1 MTTRILPKLKP
12 MLAGKA
18 TDDQIKKLL
27 AKGPLEAS
35 FKLDGIRCMIQ
46 DGVALSRSLK
56 PIRNKHVQSVI
67 GRKEFNGFDGE
78 LIVGEPTDNDV
89 YRNTCSHVMSEN
101 KEFKFSFWV
110 FDYFLNND
118 IYANRKKEISFLKQ
132 IIFQKIIPEHDHTLN
147 MLGTKTIHNMEEL
160 EEYELACLEIGYEGV
175 ILRDPNASY
184 KYGRSTA
191 KEGGLIKVKR
201 FNDSEARI
209 LDMEEQMK
217 NNNEKKVNELGR
229 GQRSSHK
236 ANKTPK
242 GTLGALIVKDVHS
255 GALFNIGTGFT
266 NIVRDQLWKYKNGL
280 IGQIVKYKYFAI
292 GVKDAP
298 RHPVYIGIRDDD
310 DIS

>member
-1 MTTRILPKLKP
+1 MNLKP

-18 TDDQIKKLL
+18 TDDQIEKLFT
-27 AKGPLEAS
+27 KGPMEAS

-78 LIVGEPTDNDV
+78 LTVGEPINSDV

-101 KEFKFSFWV
+101 KKFEFSFWV

-118 IYANRKKEISFLKQ
+118 IYKNRKKEISFLKQ
-132 IIFQKIIPEHDHTLN
+132 VILQKLIPEHDHTLK
-147 MLGTKTIHNMEEL
+147 MLGTKTINNMKEL

-175 ILRDPNASY
+175 ILRDPNAKY
-184 KYGRSTA
+184 KHGRSTV

-266 NIVRDQLWKYKNGL
+266 NIVRDHLWKYKNGL
-280 IGQIVKYKYFAI
+280 IGEIVKYKYFSI

-298 RHPVYIGIRDDD
+298 RHPVYLGMRDSIDM
-310 DIS
+310 S

>member
-1 MTTRILPKLKP
+1 MNLKP

-18 TDDQIKKLL
+18 TDDQIKKLF
-27 AKGPLEAS
+27 AKGPMEAS

-56 PIRNKHVQSVI
+56 PIRNNHVQSVI

-78 LIVGEPTDNDV
+78 LIVGEPTDSDV

-101 KEFKFSFWV
+101 KKFKFSFWI
-110 FDYFLNND
+110 FDFLNND
-118 IYANRKKEISFLKQ
+118 IYENRKKEISFLKQ
-132 IIFQKIIPEHDHTLN
+132 VILQKLIPEHDHTLK
-147 MLGTKTIHNMEEL
+147 MLGTKTINNMEEL
-160 EEYELACLEIGYEGV
+160 EKYELACLEIGYEGV
-175 ILRDPNASY
+175 ILRDPNAKY
-184 KYGRSTA
+184 KHGRSTV

-242 GTLGALIVKDVHS
+242 GTLGALIVKDVYS

-266 NIVRDQLWKYKNGL
+266 NIIRDQLWKYKNGL

-298 RHPVYIGIRDDD
+298 RHPVYIGMRDKSDM
-310 DIS
+310 S

>member
-1 MTTRILPKLKP
+1 MNLKP

-27 AKGPLEAS
+27 TKGPMEAS

-56 PIRNKHVQSVI
+56 PIRNNHVQSVI

-78 LIVGEPTDNDV
+78 LIVGEPTDSDV
-89 YRNTCSHVMSEN
+89 YRNTCSYVMSEN
-101 KEFKFSFWV
+101 KKFKFSFWI
-110 FDYFLNND
+110 FDFLNND
-118 IYANRKKEISFLKQ
+118 IYKNRKKEISFLKQ
-132 IIFQKIIPEHDHTLN
+132 VILQKIIPEHEHTLK
-147 MLGTKTIHNMEEL
+147 MLGTKTINNMEEL
-160 EEYELACLEIGYEGV
+160 ETYELNCLEIGYEGV
-175 ILRDPNASY
+175 ILRDPNAKY
-184 KYGRSTA
+184 KHGRSTV
-191 KEGGLIKVKR
+191 KEGGLIKLKR

-209 LDMEEQMK
+209 LGMEEQMK

-236 ANKTPK
+236 ANKIPK
-242 GTLGALIVKDVHS
+242 GTLGALIVKDVYS
-255 GALFNIGTGFT
+255 GASFNIGTGFT

-298 RHPVYIGIRDDD
+298 RHPVYIGMRDKSDM
-310 DIS
+310 S